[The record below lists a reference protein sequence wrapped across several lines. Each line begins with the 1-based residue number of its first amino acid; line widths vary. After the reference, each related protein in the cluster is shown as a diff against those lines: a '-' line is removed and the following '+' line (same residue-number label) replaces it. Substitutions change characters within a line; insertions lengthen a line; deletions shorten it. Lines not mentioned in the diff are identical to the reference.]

1 MLNIFFLMCD
11 INSNIYDIHIISK
24 LCLMSYT
31 GCIAN
36 NQDICVI
43 IKKFVNRLSC
53 KKKEM

>member
-1 MLNIFFLMCD
+1 MFNELYC
-11 INSNIYDIHIISK
+11 
-24 LCLMSYT
+24 

-53 KKKEM
+53 EKKEM